1 VAMILERDDS
11 RFLVIVLGARDKVER
26 YNLAKNMIHKHFAEI
41 EYIKHLEQKE
51 ISIWQKIIDRMF
63 GAD

>member
-41 EYIKHLEQKE
+41 EYTKHLEQKE